1 MWKQVSGCDVRFCTR
16 STHVRKEMLHPK
28 GKIKVYVRVFLVR
41 TSIQHAAYS
50 HHDEEKRCAGGFTDL
65 CLFLAATHV
74 INASLVLLTMYITD
88 MQRAF
93 LEYDSAFIDAME
105 HSTKHTHGD

>member
-1 MWKQVSGCDVRFCTR
+1 MNV
-16 STHVRKEMLHPK
+16 
-28 GKIKVYVRVFLVR
+28 
-41 TSIQHAAYS
+41 
-50 HHDEEKRCAGGFTDL
+50 
-65 CLFLAATHV
+65 
-74 INASLVLLTMYITD
+74 SLVLLTMYITD